1 MIDLRDCCLGSSWG
15 HVWPSGYHMTHLFRA
30 DLRPTVSSVS
40 HRVNAHQYFQNHFS
54 APRAI
59 NFLNPQLCLPFPR
72 AQKSCV
78 WAPAS
83 IIRYIPLIGAA
94 GGVSNRWTW
103 SAVLSMTRRVRSCT
117 TYQKERAV
125 GTWETLE
132 PNKIPDVDRALGER
146 KLKSEGGQ
154 GDSKRNRTTD

>member
-40 HRVNAHQYFQNHFS
+40 HLVNTHQYFQNHFS

-103 SAVLSMTRRVRSCT
+103 SAVLSMTRRTRSSCT
-117 TYQKERAV
+117 TYRKERAV

-132 PNKIPDVDRALGER
+132 QNPRCRSGAWGEKTEIR
-146 KLKSEGGQ
+146 RGAG
-154 GDSKRNRTTD
+154 